1 MLRKWKRA
9 DAMWMTKGKI
19 ILMQKDKEKIKAV
32 SNYRSITYLP
42 LVYKLLTGVI
52 AGEIFEILD
61 TNLLLSQEQK
71 ECRRKSRGMNDLLF
85 IDKMIM
91 REVKTRKRNLSIKR
105 SIT

>member
-9 DAMWMTKGKI
+9 DAMWMTKEKI
-19 ILMQKDKEKIKAV
+19 ILMQKDKEKIKAA

-52 AGEIFEILD
+52 AGEIFGILD

-91 REVKTRKRNLSIKR
+91 REVKTRKRNLSVKR

>member
-19 ILMQKDKEKIKAV
+19 ILMQKDKEKIKAA

-52 AGEIFEILD
+52 AGEIFGIWIQICYYLKNKKNAEE
-61 TNLLLSQEQK
+61 NLE
-71 ECRRKSRGMNDLLF
+71 G
-85 IDKMIM
+85 
-91 REVKTRKRNLSIKR
+91 
-105 SIT
+105 